1 MKLTSRASLMIVEHQ
16 ADSVLAAAH
25 RAYVLVN
32 GAVAFGGSASELAAD
47 TALQERLLGV
57 SAADTEH
64 LLRQSA

>member
-1 MKLTSRASLMIVEHQ
+1 
-16 ADSVLAAAH
+16 
-25 RAYVLVN
+25 VN

-64 LLRQSA
+64 LLRKSA